1 MQICRLRVSAPQRP
15 LFTELNTKATLLVP
29 AKDTFKRRP
38 CKTVYMYASNV
49 QVISNSSGSHY
60 VTGPNVKAL
69 NMITSFVRAI
79 IVLEPPHLVLEV
91 T

>member
-38 CKTVYMYASNV
+38 CKT
-49 QVISNSSGSHY
+49 VISNSSGSHY